1 MPLVDLSYGYYPDPT
16 RGRPVFNGSIFIGD
30 AQTDPEV
37 LGNQKQVTIIQEDGT
52 EVQIAQP
59 IKTGAGGVPEFNGS
73 PIKISVSLPYSLK
86 VLDKNNSQVYFDPEA
101 GVETGI
107 ISLRDHGGVG
117 DDGVTDDT
125 AAILDLVELV
135 KSINGTMVIDAGFL
149 FRYTSKI
156 LIDAPCSI
164 IGEYNGVHNVGERFG
179 SGLLKDGSFDAIE
192 VTNSAGPSF
201 KDFYI
206 EGAAGNGG
214 GGILLTQCGRARL
227 SGLSVVSCSG
237 DGIRY
242 VDGDLS
248 SFRDLYLLGNTTGFR
263 AIGAATPNNNA
274 AIFSNIDARGNT
286 GDGVVFD
293 ACWNAIGSLTSQNNG
308 GRGFLFN
315 NFRGSNVSI
324 YAEANTGVDVEFGSS
339 TNFEG
344 NIINILFPGSTITDN
359 SVKPEDNQIVRHVEG
374 SDTRVVSSILNTKIL
389 AHPFTAGIA
398 GSFFS
403 KHDIDT
409 ITDFYADDA
418 SEAQFLR
425 FKNVADLSD
434 VDADD
439 AVHPLYVENNGGS
452 YSNEKTF
459 VNLDT
464 SPDVS
469 LSEFWIADNSS
480 ATTITDFNGTCPIGK
495 EITVYF
501 NNGNTTL
508 THTSPVSSEGLV
520 LLGAANKT
528 FARGDIATFIKKGTF
543 PDWWVQT
550 GGTV

>member
-37 LGNQKQVTIIQEDGT
+37 LGNQKQVTIIQEDGS
-52 EVQIAQP
+52 EIEIAQP

-86 VLDKNNSQVYFDPEA
+86 VLDKSGSQVYFDPKA
-101 GVETGI
+101 GEQTGI
-107 ISLRDHGGVG
+107 VSLRDHGGVG

-125 AAILDLVELV
+125 AAIQDCISYI
-135 KSINGTMVIDAGFL
+135 KSINGTMLIDAGFL

-156 LIDAPCSI
+156 LIDTPCSI
-164 IGEYNGVHNVGERFG
+164 IGEYNGVHNVGERLG

-192 VTNSAGPSF
+192 VTNSAGPVF

-206 EGAAGNGG
+206 EGSAGNGG
-214 GGILLTQCGRARL
+214 GGIALTQCGRARL
-227 SGLSVVSCSG
+227 SGLSVIGCAG
-237 DGIRY
+237 DGIKY
-242 VDGDLS
+242 VDGNLS

-263 AIGAATPNNNA
+263 AIGAATPNNKA
-274 AIFSNIDARGNT
+274 SVFSNIDARGNT

-293 ACWNAIGSLTSQNNG
+293 SCWNATGFLISQNNG
-308 GRGFLFN
+308 GRGFLFD

-324 YAEANTGVDVEFGSS
+324 YAEANTGVDVEFDTS

-359 SVKPEDNQIVRHVEG
+359 SVKPNDNQIVRHVEG
-374 SDTRVVSSILNTKIL
+374 ADTRVVSSILNAKR
-389 AHPFTAGIA
+389 FTLPLISGVS

-403 KHDIDT
+403 KHDNNT
-409 ITDFYADDA
+409 ITDFYADDV
-418 SEAQFLR
+418 SGVQTLR
-425 FKNVADLSD
+425 LKNVADLTVPD
-434 VDADD
+434 GEA
-439 AVHPLYVENNGGS
+439 ALHPLYVELHGGT
-452 YSNEKTF
+452 YSERLTF
-459 VNLDT
+459 GSSDT
-464 SPDVS
+464 TPDVS
-469 LSEFWIADNSS
+469 LSEFWLANNGV
-480 ATTITDFNGTCPIGK
+480 ATTITTFNGTDPVGK
-495 EITVYF
+495 KITVVF

-508 THTSPVSSEGLV
+508 NHTAFGMSTGLV
-520 LLGAANKT
+520 LLGGVNKT
-528 FARGDIATFIKKGTF
+528 FAAGAVVQFINYAQ
-543 PDWWVQT
+543 DWWLQI